1 MIRVLIVED
10 SPIIVEFLQSIL
22 TSDPGIEVVGAVR
35 TGEAALEAV
44 KRYRPDVITMDIH
57 MPGMNGFEATRQIME
72 TVPTPIII
80 VSGNVTPEES
90 AVTFQAL
97 EAGALMVLPR
107 PSGIGHSDH
116 ELTAQKLV
124 QSVKLMSEVKVVR
137 RWPRSGRKKVT
148 EIRSIELERKPEEP
162 IRLVAI
168 GASTGGPQALQIIL
182 QGLPSNFSAPVVI
195 VQHMA
200 TGFIQS
206 FAEWLGQS
214 CALPVQIAV
223 HEKLLQPGRVYI
235 APDGYQVEMEPGD
248 RLGLR
253 ACSAETHHCPS
264 VSVFFRSVAK
274 VNGRQVVG
282 ILLSGMG
289 ADGAAELKLLRE
301 RGAITIVQDEKSS
314 VVFGMPGKAVSL
326 GAAQYVLNPGQ
337 IAQYL
342 KELNSGNPN
351 PCFSEG

>member
-10 SPIIVEFLQSIL
+10 SSVIVEFLQAIL
-22 TSDPGIEVVGAVR
+22 TSDPGIEVIGAVS

-44 KRYRPDVITMDIH
+44 KRYRPDVITMDIY

-107 PSGIGHSDH
+107 PSGIGQADH
-116 ELTAQKLV
+116 ELTAQKLI
-124 QSVKLMSEVKVVR
+124 QSIKLMSEVKVVR
-137 RWPRSGRKKVT
+137 RWPRSGRKKESEPHPAALRQKV
-148 EIRSIELERKPEEP
+148 SEP
-162 IRLVAI
+162 IRLIAI
-168 GASTGGPQALQIIL
+168 GASTGGPQALQTIL
-182 QGLPSNFSAPVVI
+182 HELPANFSAPVVI

-200 TGFIQS
+200 AGFIQG
-206 FAEWLGQS
+206 FADWLGQS
-214 CALPVQIAV
+214 CALPVQLAL

-235 APDGYQVEMEPGD
+235 APDGYQVELEPGD

-253 ACSAETHHCPS
+253 SCGAETPHCPS

-274 VNGRQVVG
+274 VYGRQAVG

-301 RGAITIVQDEKSS
+301 RGASTIVQDEKSS

-326 GAAQYVLNPGQ
+326 GAAQYVLNPDQ
-337 IAQYL
+337 IAEYL
-342 KELNSGNPN
+342 KELNSGNSN
-351 PCFSEG
+351 S